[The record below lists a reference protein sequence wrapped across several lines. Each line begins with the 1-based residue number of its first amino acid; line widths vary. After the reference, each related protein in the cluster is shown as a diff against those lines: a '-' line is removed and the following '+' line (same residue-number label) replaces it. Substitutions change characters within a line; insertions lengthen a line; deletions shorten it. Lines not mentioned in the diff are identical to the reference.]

1 VSPSPR
7 AALYLAVAALSAL
20 IVPVEVAGLA
30 FLAVIGA
37 AVADAASAR
46 RVVHATRRMPER
58 MWRGVPATL
67 LVEVETRAAGEI
79 VVRQPVPPMLD
90 VVPSEST
97 APLEAVVVA
106 RRRGRHVMPA
116 PGVRTEGPLGLGRWF
131 HRVGQDAE
139 VVVYPDM
146 PAAHRIV
153 LAVRQG
159 RFGESG
165 WHPKGPLG
173 IGTDFESIREYL
185 PDDDVRQINWR
196 ATVRMGKPMSNQFRL
211 DQDREVI
218 CLVDSGRLMAAPVAD
233 RTRLDAALDAVVSVA
248 AVADEIGDR
257 CGGLAVASTVI
268 RHIPPRRAGGRAVV
282 NGLFDLEPLAVD
294 TDYELAFRTVG
305 GGKRSLVILF
315 TDIIDEAAARG
326 LIESVPILTR
336 RHEVVIAGVR
346 DDELEE
352 VVETSQPD
360 EHTAYAAVIARDVLD
375 ARRRVAQKLRHAGA
389 EVVEASVD
397 ALGSRCVAAY
407 LRAKSRARL

>member
-1 VSPSPR
+1 
-7 AALYLAVAALSAL
+7 
-20 IVPVEVAGLA
+20 
-30 FLAVIGA
+30 
-37 AVADAASAR
+37 
-46 RVVHATRRMPER
+46 
-58 MWRGVPATL
+58 
-67 LVEVETRAAGEI
+67 
-79 VVRQPVPPMLD
+79 
-90 VVPSEST
+90 
-97 APLEAVVVA
+97 
-106 RRRGRHVMPA
+106 MPA
-116 PGVRTEGPLGLGRWF
+116 PGVRTEGALGLGRWF
-131 HRVGQDAE
+131 HRVGRDEE

-146 PAAHRIV
+146 PAAHRLV
-153 LAVRQG
+153 LAVRRG
-159 RFGESG
+159 RFGETG

-211 DQDREVI
+211 DQDREVM
-218 CLVDSGRLMAAPVAD
+218 CVVDSGRLMTAPVAD

-268 RHIPPRRAGGRAVV
+268 RHIPPRRAGGRGLV

-294 TDYELAFRTVG
+294 TDYELAFRTIG

-352 VVETSQPD
+352 VVQTSQPD
-360 EHTAYAAVIARDVLD
+360 EHTGYAAVIARDVLD